1 MNATTFVAVVTEAPI
16 LSLDDA
22 RVSERDDALVSERLL
37 RSRRAR
43 W

>member
-22 RVSERDDALVSERLL
+22 LVSERLL